1 MRLVLILL
9 VATCSQ
15 ALSKKRRRKGRR
27 KGRSSKDKCIWTT
40 IPECDGP
47 VEGSE
52 VLRPKIH
59 IIPRFTFFRRA
70 QGFHIKPFKRP
81 NYFEPTKR

>member
-9 VATCSQ
+9 AFSQ
-15 ALSKKRRRKGRR
+15 AFVKKSRRKGRK
-27 KGRSSKDKCIWTT
+27 KGRSRKDACIWAT

-52 VLRPKIH
+52 VL
-59 IIPRFTFFRRA
+59 
-70 QGFHIKPFKRP
+70 
-81 NYFEPTKR
+81 

>member
-9 VATCSQ
+9 AFSQ
-15 ALSKKRRRKGRR
+15 AFVKKVRRKGKR
-27 KGRSSKDKCIWTT
+27 KGRSSKDQCIWTT

-52 VLRPKIH
+52 AFLIL
-59 IIPRFTFFRRA
+59 
-70 QGFHIKPFKRP
+70 
-81 NYFEPTKR
+81 